1 MATRM
6 FALALTLLLA
16 LAAQACGGDD
26 KDAEPT
32 ERPEATERPSDNDRD
47 ATATPRSEED
57 EGENVSLFDLDVG
70 DCLGERVEE
79 GEFEEVLVV
88 DCAASNAVGEVV
100 NLVEVD
106 DTTDG
111 EFPGEAF
118 LDNAAAEEC
127 NVPGG
132 VFTYY
137 IPTEGSWDEGDRTIT
152 CIADFGAEFEVG
164 ACVDDDAVVVD
175 CGDPSAT
182 TEITALIDVSDD
194 YLGKDFPGEE
204 EMQTA
209 SEELCGADE
218 TFLYPSEFTWTAG
231 DREVVCL
238 EILE

>member
-1 MATRM
+1 MAGKI
-6 FALALTLLLA
+6 LALGLALLLT
-16 LAAQACGGDD
+16 LTAQGCGGGD
-26 KDAEPT
+26 KAAEPT
-32 ERPEATERPSDNDRD
+32 GRPDATERSGDNDRNP
-47 ATATPRSEED
+47 TSTPTRDED

-88 DCAASNAVGEVV
+88 DCGASNAVGEVV

-106 DTTDG
+106 DTAGGD
-111 EFPGEAF
+111 FPGEAF
-118 LDNAAAEEC
+118 LDNAAAQEC

-152 CIADFGAEFEVG
+152 CIADLGAEFEVG
-164 ACVDDDAVVVD
+164 ACVDDDAIVVD
-175 CGDPSAT
+175 CNDPSAT
-182 TEITALIDVSDD
+182 TEITALIDLSDN
-194 YLGKDFPGEE
+194 YPGEEFPGED
-204 EMQTA
+204 EMQSA
-209 SEELCGADE
+209 SEALCAADE

-238 EILE
+238 AILE